1 MAHLNEHYLSLKQS
15 YLFSD
20 IAKRVAAY
28 SAAHPDASVIRMG
41 IGDVTR
47 PLAPA
52 VVDAMKRACDEM
64 GTAAGFHGYGPEQ
77 GYDFLRQAIAS
88 YYGARGVSID
98 AGEVFVSDGAKSD
111 VGNITDI
118 FSNDNV
124 IMIPDPVYPV
134 YVDSNLMLGRK
145 ILFLDA
151 TEENGFLPLPD
162 GRHADLIYLCSPN
175 NPTGAVYTREQLKV
189 WVDYALEHEAVI
201 LFDAAYEAFISDD
214 LPRSIYEIEGAKRCA
229 IEFSSFSKT
238 AGFTGTRC
246 GYTVVPAELTIKVSS
261 GERIPAARLW
271 NRRQTTKFNGVPY
284 IVQRGAEAVFTDEGM
299 RQVRASIDYYK
310 ENGRVIAEAMR
321 KLGVYFTGGENS
333 AYIWFR
339 CPNGMKS
346 WNFFDDL
353 LSRTSVV
360 GTPGEGFG
368 ANGEGFF
375 RLSAFSTHENTR
387 EAMRRLLEAYGK

>member
-246 GYTVVPAELTIKVSS
+246 GYTVVPAELTIFPPR
-261 GERIPAARLW
+261 GFGTAARRQSSTAFLTSSSAAP
-271 NRRQTTKFNGVPY
+271 RRYLPT
-284 IVQRGAEAVFTDEGM
+284 RAC
-299 RQVRASIDYYK
+299 VRSAHRSIIIRRTAASSP
-310 ENGRVIAEAMR
+310 R
-321 KLGVYFTGGENS
+321 
-333 AYIWFR
+333 R
-339 CPNGMKS
+339 CAS
-346 WNFFDDL
+346 
-353 LSRTSVV
+353 
-360 GTPGEGFG
+360 
-368 ANGEGFF
+368 
-375 RLSAFSTHENTR
+375 SAFTLPVVKTPPISGSAART
-387 EAMRRLLEAYGK
+387 A